1 MNLEDFL
8 TLPTF
13 NFDEQKQE
21 FINHMDMLKGMSNEE
36 YTLYKKWVEVQK
48 YTHYSDISATI
59 KSNIW
64 TPTDLNDK
72 DLTVAEINSIN
83 PEITLVGPESP
94 SFEEW
99 LILRIFVHTMEFEQG
114 PGRFIRFLITDKTSG
129 KYLGLASLA
138 SDIINLGTRDEWI
151 GWDRHTKETLHKAN
165 HTAVA
170 TTIVPTQPFGYNF
183 LGGKLVASMLCC
195 KKARDAWQTTYGDE
209 LVGITTTSLYG
220 THSMYQRIPYWKEI
234 GETVGR
240 IFLKPDDKYYNVWR
254 EWLIENRHD
263 KFMSK
268 TRTSANGL
276 VTAVKQKTLT
286 MILQE
291 LQLSQAYYMHGFKRG
306 VYYAPLYE
314 NTKDFLCNK
323 ITSDQL
329 KLSKNLQNDMSS
341 ILDWWR
347 PKAINRY
354 LKLHSES
361 RLKPDILF
369 YNRMINTEW
378 EDAKTQFISEVGR

>member
-1 MNLEDFL
+1 
-8 TLPTF
+8 
-13 NFDEQKQE
+13 
-21 FINHMDMLKGMSNEE
+21 
-36 YTLYKKWVEVQK
+36 
-48 YTHYSDISATI
+48 
-59 KSNIW
+59 
-64 TPTDLNDK
+64 
-72 DLTVAEINSIN
+72 
-83 PEITLVGPESP
+83 
-94 SFEEW
+94 
-99 LILRIFVHTMEFEQG
+99 
-114 PGRFIRFLITDKTSG
+114 
-129 KYLGLASLA
+129 
-138 SDIINLGTRDEWI
+138 
-151 GWDRHTKETLHKAN
+151 
-165 HTAVA
+165 
-170 TTIVPTQPFGYNF
+170 
-183 LGGKLVASMLCC
+183 MLCC